1 MEIIKQ
7 QTRAVRVVVWLTG
20 CKPVCADLACSPA
33 RQLCLWRTA
42 LLQLLLPLV
51 ALYKCF
57 AFTFNFY

>member
-51 ALYKCF
+51 ALY
-57 AFTFNFY
+57 